1 MTIEATRRNLGLLT
15 FLILVF
21 CQTLLID
28 AREDSSS
35 DKLAIIKKGSTLP
48 KVLTSGKP
56 EGKKSQKKDSDRI
69 GMAKR
74 PKRGP
79 GEVVEKKESLFSF
92 TLSARKFAQ
101 GEVLFLS
108 ISPEA
113 HLFSKLDR
121 VKVTWEGNE
130 LSVSKKEGTIS
141 VFIPISP
148 EFSKSSGILEITE
161 KNLFRKNES
170 KKYEIP
176 IRKTAFAT
184 TKVSHLTMDKQYTSD
199 KLPEETMTFI
209 RECSE
214 AKSKA
219 FHSKTDL
226 QIASD
231 FEYPVSKPILNSP
244 FYKRR
249 IYNKEKGKP
258 HGGVDFKGGVGE
270 PIYAINDGSVI
281 LARPMHYEGN
291 FTVIDHGSEIYSLY
305 MHQSELLVK
314 VGDKIKKGDLIGKVG
329 TTGMSTG
336 PHLHLGLRI
345 HGTMVDPLSV
355 IQTKLFQVKKE
366 TRK

>member
-1 MTIEATRRNLGLLT
+1 MIDATRRSLGRLT
-15 FLILVF
+15 FLIFVF
-21 CQTLLID
+21 CQTFPIG
-28 AREDSSS
+28 AKEDFSS

-48 KVLTSGKP
+48 KVLTSGKQ
-56 EGKKSQKKDSDRI
+56 EEKKTQKKQGNPI
-69 GMAKR
+69 GQVKT

-79 GEVVEKKESLFSF
+79 GEIVEKKESLFSF

-108 ISPEA
+108 ISPEP

-121 VKVTWEGNE
+121 VKVTWDGNE
-130 LSVSKKEGTIS
+130 LPVSKKGGRIS

-148 EFSKSSGILEITE
+148 EFPKSSGVLEITE
-161 KNLFRKNES
+161 RNLFRKNES

-176 IRKTAFAT
+176 IRKTVYAT

-199 KLPEETMTFI
+199 KLPEETMAFI

-219 FHSKTDL
+219 FQSKTDL
-226 QIASD
+226 QIESD
-231 FEYPVSKPILNSP
+231 FEYPVSNPILNSP

-258 HGGVDFKGGVGE
+258 HGGADFKGGVGE

-281 LARPMHYEGN
+281 LSRPMHYEGN

-329 TTGMSTG
+329 STGMSTG

-355 IQTKLFQVKKE
+355 IQTKLFSIKKDS
-366 TRK
+366 RK